1 MTLHIE
7 PADTTHL
14 GLLAEL
20 HAACFTE
27 KWDAL
32 ALARLMA
39 SPGAFALLAIPE
51 ATPLGFVLARLA
63 GGEAEILAIGV
74 APAGRRR
81 GLGAALLAAVHRRV
95 GAAPL
100 FLEVAAGNAPAI
112 GLYRASGFRQVGIR
126 PAYYTDLQDALV
138 MRRDA
143 PNEAAPDA
151 SITK

>member
-1 MTLHIE
+1 MTLRIE

-14 GLLAEL
+14 GLLADL

-39 SPGAFALLAIPE
+39 SPGAFALLAILVS
-51 ATPLGFVLARLA
+51 TPLGFVLARQA

-81 GLGAALLAAVHRRV
+81 GLGAALLAAVYYRV
-95 GAAPL
+95 GDAPL
-100 FLEVAAGNAPAI
+100 FLEVASGNAAAI
-112 GLYRASGFRQVGIR
+112 ALYRAAGFRQVGIR
-126 PAYYTDLQDALV
+126 HAYYADLQDALV
-138 MRRDA
+138 MRRDG
-143 PNEAAPDA
+143 PNEAAHGA